1 MVHHRQNPP
10 TRATLTGTKR
20 PPEMH
25 APAQQLARTAFQG
38 DAAKCPRYAE
48 LQVSSNFSFL
58 RGASHAEELVLTA
71 ASKGLHGMAI
81 TDRNS
86 LAGIVRGFSAHE
98 PWQDHLRYIVGCRLD
113 LGDAPSL
120 LCYPTDRQ
128 AYARLCRLLTLGKR
142 RAPKGECELY
152 LNDVIEHC
160 EGLLFIAVPP
170 QVPDTE
176 FYTQLETLKT
186 HFAGRIWLSV
196 SRFMDGFDP
205 HRLAFAEHVEASLNI
220 PVVVTNDVHMHVRSR
235 KPLQDVLTCIRHHCR
250 IEDAGYRLF
259 PNGERHIKSPREMAA
274 LFPDHPHWLERS
286 VEIAQQC
293 RFHLRELRY
302 EYPDENDGSGETTQE
317 RLARLTW
324 EGAHKRYPDGIPGK
338 VEGLLNAELVLIDQ
352 LGYAPYFLT
361 VHDIVSFARSK
372 GILCQ
377 GRGSAA
383 NSSVCFC
390 LHITAVDPAKVE
402 LLFSRFISNARDEP
416 PDIDVDFEHERR
428 EEVIQYIYRRYGRDR
443 AGLTATVISYRSRSA
458 LRDVGKVFG
467 LSEDSIVKL
476 TKTIW
481 GSGRKGPHED
491 MMRQSGLNPD
501 EARMQAI
508 LRLAGELTGFPRHLS
523 QHVGGFVITRGPLCE
538 LSPIANAAMEDRTTI
553 EWDKDD
559 IDALGILKVDV
570 LALGMLS
577 CIRKAFDELRQHK
590 NIDYDLAS
598 LPKEDPAVYEML
610 CKADSIGTFQ
620 VESRAQMSMLP
631 RLKPKCL
638 YDLTIQI
645 AIVRPGPIQGGMVH
659 PFLQRRMKREKVDY
673 PSDELKA
680 VLKRTEGVPLFQEQA
695 MQIAIVG
702 AGYSG
707 GEADNLR
714 RAMATFKRTGTIGE
728 HREKFINGM
737 LRNGYDADFAERCF
751 KQIEG
756 FADYGFPESHAASFA
771 ILAYASS
778 WLKHHHPDVFLC
790 ALLNAQPM
798 GFYAPAQLVNDARNH
813 GVRVLEVDVNYSFW
827 DNTME
832 REMGRASG
840 YLAVRLGFRQVRGL
854 SELEITKLI
863 ANRPIGGFQD
873 IYLMA
878 RQTGLSPAALEKLA
892 EADAFQS
899 LALRRREALWAVK
912 RFGKGR
918 KAPAALPLFEAAQ
931 SFNHNMGV
939 SAEFGPEPAVNLP
952 VMGPGEEIIEDYA
965 SLRLSLK
972 GHPLTLLR
980 DVLQSA
986 GVKRAIDL
994 NAARD
999 GDKVT
1004 HAGLAIV
1011 RQRPGTASGVVFIT
1025 LEDETGIANLVV
1037 WSKVMEQH
1045 RREIMT
1051 ATLLGVSGRFQ
1062 RKDNVTHI
1070 VAEKLVDLSGML
1082 QSLSDNTK
1090 ISRQSGGHPR
1100 NLRWAT
1106 GSGGAT
1112 APTATPSQ
1120 PSCPDAPHQ
1129 LENLGQR
1136 HEQDHAKSSRLKI
1149 DSHDFH

>member
-1 MVHHRQNPP
+1 MVDITPVTNIAPP
-10 TRATLTGTKR
+10 QSGFAPGG
-20 PPEMH
+20 PP
-25 APAQQLARTAFQG
+25 
-38 DAAKCPRYAE
+38 AKCPRYAE

-71 ASKGLHGMAI
+71 ASKGLHGLAI

-86 LAGIVRGFSAHE
+86 LAGIVRGFSAHQ
-98 PWQDHLRYIVGCRLD
+98 PHQNQLQYIVGCRLD
-113 LGDAPSL
+113 LADAPSL

-152 LNDVIEHC
+152 LNDVVEHSD
-160 EGLLFIAVPP
+160 GLLFIVVPP
-170 QVPDTE
+170 QVPDSA
-176 FYTQLETLKT
+176 FYAHLVALQA
-186 HFAGRIWLSV
+186 HFAGCLWLSV
-196 SRFMDGFDP
+196 SRFMDGFDTE
-205 HRLAFAEHVEASLNI
+205 RLTFCHQVEADLGI

-259 PNGERHIKSPREMAA
+259 PNGERHIKSPQQMAA

-286 VEIAQQC
+286 VEIARQC

-302 EYPDENDGSGETTQE
+302 EYPDENDGSIETTQQRLT
-317 RLARLTW
+317 RLAW
-324 EGAHKRYPDGIPGK
+324 EGAQHRYPEGIPDK
-338 VEGLLNAELVLIDQ
+338 VRGLIETELRLIDE

-361 VHDIVSFARSK
+361 VHDIVSFARSR

-428 EEVIQYIYRRYGRDR
+428 EEVIQYIYQRYGRER

-476 TKTIW
+476 TKTVW
-481 GSGRKGPHED
+481 GSGSKGPHD
-491 MMRQSGLNPD
+491 AMMRQSGINPD
-501 EARMQAI
+501 ETRLQAI
-508 LRLAGELTGFPRHLS
+508 MMLAAELTGFPRHLS

-577 CIRKAFDELRQHK
+577 CIRKAFDELRDHK

-598 LPKEDPAVYEML
+598 LPKEDPKVYAML
-610 CKADSIGTFQ
+610 TKADSIGVFQ

-631 RLKPKCL
+631 RLQPKCL

-659 PFLQRRMKREKVDY
+659 PFLQRRMKREQVDY
-673 PSDELKA
+673 PSEELKA

-702 AGYSG
+702 AGYTG

-728 HREKFINGM
+728 HREKFLNGM

-778 WLKHHHPDVFLC
+778 WLKYHHPDVFLC

-813 GVRVLEVDVNYSFW
+813 GVHVLDVDVNYSFW
-827 DNTME
+827 NNTME
-832 REMGRASG
+832 RDIGRASG
-840 YLAVRLGFRQVRGL
+840 PMAVRLGFRQVRGL
-854 SELEITKLI
+854 GELEVAKLT
-863 ANRPIGGFQD
+863 ANRPMGGFQD

-878 RQTGLSPAALEKLA
+878 RQTGLSPGALEKLA

-899 LALRRREALWAVK
+899 LALRRREALWAAK

-918 KAPAALPLFEAAQ
+918 KAPSALPLFEAAQ
-931 SFNHNMGV
+931 NFNHNMGV

-972 GHPLTLLR
+972 GHPVSMLR
-980 DVLQSA
+980 DALHGA
-986 GVKRAIDL
+986 GIKRACDL
-994 NAARD
+994 NATRN
-999 GDKVT
+999 GDKIT
-1004 HAGLAIV
+1004 HAGLVIV
-1011 RQRPGTASGVVFIT
+1011 RQRPGTASGIVFIT
-1025 LEDETGIANLVV
+1025 LEDETGVTNLVV
-1037 WSKVMEQH
+1037 WSKVMDEF

-1051 ATLLGVSGRFQ
+1051 ATLLGVSGKLQ
-1062 RKDNVTHI
+1062 REDGVTHI

-1082 QSLSDNTK
+1082 QSLTDNTK
-1090 ISRQSGGHPR
+1090 INRQSGGHPR

-1106 GSGGAT
+1106 GTPGI
-1112 APTATPSQ
+1112 ATPISPPAQ
-1120 PSCPDAPHQ
+1120 IAPPSHTTP
-1129 LENLGQR
+1129 LEKLGQQ
-1136 HEQDHAKSSRLKI
+1136 HQQDRAKTSRLKI

>member
-1 MVHHRQNPP
+1 MADIPP
-10 TRATLTGTKR
+10 VTVVTPSQYNLAIDSGT
-20 PPEMH
+20 
-25 APAQQLARTAFQG
+25 
-38 DAAKCPRYAE
+38 AKCPRYAE

-71 ASKGLHGMAI
+71 ASKGLHGLAI

-86 LAGIVRGFSAHE
+86 LAGIVRGFSAHQ
-98 PWQDHLRYIVGCRLD
+98 PHQDQLQYIVGCRLD
-113 LGDAPSL
+113 LADAPSL

-152 LNDVIEHC
+152 LSDVVAHSDGI
-160 EGLLFIAVPP
+160 LFIAVPP
-170 QVPDTE
+170 HVPTAT
-176 FYTQLETLKT
+176 FYDQLITLQSC
-186 HFAGRIWLSV
+186 FSDQLWLSV

-205 HRLAFAEHVEASLNI
+205 ERLAFSQKVETGLGI

-302 EYPDENDGSGETTQE
+302 EYPDENDGSGETTQQ

-324 EGAHKRYPDGIPGK
+324 EGAHKRYPDGIPAK
-338 VEGLLNAELVLIDQ
+338 VEGLLKAELALIEE

-372 GILCQ
+372 KILCQ

-467 LSEDSIVKL
+467 LSEDNIVKL
-476 TKTIW
+476 TKTVW
-481 GSGRKGPHED
+481 GSGSRGPHD
-491 MMRQSGLNPD
+491 AMMRQSGINPD
-501 EARMQAI
+501 ETRIQAI
-508 LRLAGELTGFPRHLS
+508 LRLTGELTGFPRHLS
-523 QHVGGFVITRGPLCE
+523 QHVGGFVITRRPLCE

-577 CIRKAFDELRQHK
+577 CIRKAFDELRHHK
-590 NIDYDLAS
+590 NIDYDLTS

-610 CKADSIGTFQ
+610 CRADSIGTFQ

-659 PFLQRRMKREKVDY
+659 PFLERRKNPEKVNY
-673 PSDELKA
+673 PSDELEA

-728 HREKFINGM
+728 HRDKFINGM

-798 GFYAPAQLVNDARNH
+798 GFYAPAQLVHDARNH

-854 SELEITKLI
+854 AELEITKLI
-863 ANRPIGGFQD
+863 ANRPVGGFQD

-931 SFNHNMGV
+931 NFNHNMGV

-972 GHPLTLLR
+972 GHPISMLR
-980 DVLQSA
+980 DALNGA
-986 GVKRAIDL
+986 GIKRAVDL
-994 NAARD
+994 DAARN
-999 GDKVT
+999 GDKIT
-1004 HAGLAIV
+1004 HAGLVIV
-1011 RQRPGTASGVVFIT
+1011 RQRPGTASGIVFIT
-1025 LEDETGIANLVV
+1025 LEDETGVSNLVV
-1037 WSKVMEQH
+1037 WSKVMEEF

-1051 ATLLGVSGRFQ
+1051 ATMLGVSGKLQ
-1062 RKDNVTHI
+1062 REDNVTHI
-1070 VAEKLVDLSGML
+1070 IAEKLVDLSGML
-1082 QSLSDNTK
+1082 QSLTDNTK
-1090 ISRQSGGHPR
+1090 IDRQSGGHPR

-1106 GSGGAT
+1106 GIPGTS
-1112 APTATPSQ
+1112 APSLSASSSSASFASDTTR
-1120 PSCPDAPHQ
+1120 Q
-1129 LENLGQR
+1129 LENLR
-1136 HEQDHAKSSRLKI
+1136 KHHEQDQAKPTRLKV